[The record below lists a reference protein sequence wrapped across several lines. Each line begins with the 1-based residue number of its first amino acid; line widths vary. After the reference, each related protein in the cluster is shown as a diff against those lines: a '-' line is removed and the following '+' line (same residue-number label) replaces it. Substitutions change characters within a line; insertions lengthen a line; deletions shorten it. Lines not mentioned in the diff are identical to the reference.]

1 MLFMAV
7 ILSAQVRV
15 TTTDR
20 LFVREKAQIG
30 TDTSKYFQ
38 TITDSISASSTH
50 RQAPT
55 AKAVYNLVST
65 SGDGDK
71 GDIDVASSGAVWT
84 VDTGSITTVKIA
96 ANAVTVTEIANSAVT
111 YAKMQDVSAT
121 DRLLGRDSGGS
132 GSVEEISVGGGLEF
146 SGSGSIRIAQ
156 QSATSGQVLKWNGT
170 TWAPDDDATSA
181 GATGHN
187 IAENGTGVTQRD
199 TLNFSDDQIDFTVS
213 STATSTDVSGKIA
226 QGGATSGQVLKW
238 NGSAWA
244 PADDLI
250 GTDTSGY
257 NQSLSFSGD
266 TIYLT
271 DGNSTLNAKLSGVIL
286 QDGNN
291 FGSGVVIGTNDT
303 NNVTIE
309 TGGLP
314 RVVVSD
320 DGTYSGKL
328 TVTSTTPDTNIV
340 YNTLSVAGK
349 TSGQA
354 DAFFGTGLEFYLDDS
369 SGVSKK
375 TGNITSYWTDVT
387 SSAEYSAMNFSG
399 MDNGSAASYL
409 TLTKNKMLG
418 SFASTWTISNSS
430 AALVLG
436 GDSGAVTVGG
446 SSGAVTL
453 STSKTTTPITLT
465 SSGAMTN
472 GLGGVTIGSTSLTS
486 PSLSKKSLR
495 IAESYAPASGS
506 GSLYSLAIEP
516 TINLQNTASGTQ
528 YGLYINPT
536 LTSLNTGG
544 AYRALEITANGTAVK
559 GIYQTGTSATNNL
572 AGSTGIGSTSAPA
585 RTLDVAGELR
595 VSDLTTDIPSVI
607 VGADVD
613 GDFAKITV
621 GSGLSLT
628 NDTLI
633 STASGADGNG
643 IYDGNGTVPA
653 STTAT
658 LAGTLSFD
666 NAASYTLNIG
676 DVGAADA
683 GVGIKVDASYAR
695 LGNVHGADNSYVISG
710 AGGNYIRT
718 DASNLQQTSSGT
730 SWNILTGDLK
740 FVDDRG
746 TKKGIEYSADYSAG
760 ILANARSIPD
770 VGIVQGLISD
780 SLATVGG
787 GISDGDKGDIDVTSS
802 GAVWTV
808 DTAAIT
814 DVKVSDVSVSKLT
827 SGNLAAGLAATLP
840 NTSTTARINYNNS
853 NSALLIDDAN
863 NGTSVSSE
871 DGTNYIYAANDE
883 VSVVFSPIPGINQT
897 ASGIKI
903 YLTANENQAFGDLCY
918 IDSDGEAHLGDA
930 DTITMSRITVMCL
943 GSVSASGTGTYL
955 VSGVSRDD
963 SWSLTVGA
971 QVYLSTTGTTGNTI
985 TQTAPS
991 GTNDCVTVIGVATH
1005 ANRILFNPSPLVIE
1019 LN

>member
-1 MLFMAV
+1 MRYILLFLAV
-7 ILSAQVRV
+7 LISAAAFGQNNIKKTAAVPY
-15 TTTDR
+15 TQGPPTFTPG
-20 LFVREKAQIG
+20 F
-30 TDTSKYFQ
+30 
-38 TITDSISASSTH
+38 SASSEIAIDTSTGKIYQFH
-50 RQAPT
+50 RTTMAWLQLGQGIDVISGSVPPAYTP
-55 AKAVYNLVST
+55 ARNQSLFAINAADSLYYYN
-65 SGDGDK
+65 SGAWVHLNPASSGGGLTNGDK
-71 GDIDVASSGAVWT
+71 IDIDVYADGDSLIIDTAAV
-84 VDTGSITTVKIA
+84 TGYKIA
-96 ANAVTVTEIANSAVT
+96 QMGAA
-111 YAKMQDVSAT
+111 
-121 DRLLGRDSGGS
+121 
-132 GSVEEISVGGGLEF
+132 
-146 SGSGSIRIAQ
+146 
-156 QSATSGQVLKWNGT
+156 SGQVLKWNGT
-170 TWAPDDDATSA
+170 TWAP
-181 GATGHN
+181 
-187 IAENGTGVTQRD
+187 
-199 TLNFSDDQIDFTVS
+199 
-213 STATSTDVSGKIA
+213 
-226 QGGATSGQVLKW
+226 
-238 NGSAWA
+238 
-244 PADDLI
+244 ADDLV

-286 QDGNN
+286 QDGNS
-291 FGSGVVIGTNDT
+291 FGAGMVIGTNDT

-309 TGGLP
+309 TGGSP

-340 YNTLSVAGK
+340 YNTLSVTGK
-349 TSGQA
+349 SSGQA
-354 DAFFGTGLEFYLDDS
+354 DAFFGTGIEFYLDDS

-375 TGNITSYWTDVT
+375 TGNIASYWTDVT
-387 SSAEYSAMNFSG
+387 SSAEYSAMNLSG
-399 MDNGSAASYL
+399 MDNGAAASYL

-486 PSLSKKSLR
+486 PSLNKKSLR

-536 LTSLNTGG
+536 LTSLNTGV
-544 AYRALEITANGTAVK
+544 YRALEITANGTAVK
-559 GIYQTGTSATNNL
+559 GIYQTGASATNNL
-572 AGSTGIGSTSAPA
+572 AGSTSIGSTSAPA
-585 RTLDVAGELR
+585 RTLDVTGELR

-607 VGADVD
+607 VGADAD
-613 GDFAKITV
+613 GDFAKITI

-643 IYDGNGTVPA
+643 FYDGNGTVPA

-853 NSALLIDDAN
+853 NSALLIDEAN

-883 VSVVFSPIPGINQT
+883 VSVVFSPIPGVNQT

-903 YLTANENQAFGDLCY
+903 YLIANENQAFGDLCY

-955 VSGVSRDD
+955 VSGVARND

>member
-65 SGDGDK
+65 SGGGGVSDGDK

-244 PADDLI
+244 PADDSTVSDGDKGDIDVTASGATWTVDTAAITAVKLNQMGASTGEYLRWTGSAWDPDSAKVVTDSYPI
-250 GTDTSGY
+250 GGTGTASDPITFLPVGSTGQVFKWNGFFWAAGDDSNGIYSGSGTSNATVTTTGTFQIRDNDNDNVLSVGHGSPGY
-257 NQSLSFSGD
+257 VDMYSQNAIGGYSEINMADGNT
-266 TIYLT
+266 TIYVDTAASIKVRDYRGNAVGMEYYADYSNTLKANARSIPDVGT
-271 DGNSTLNAKLSGVIL
+271 VRRIVSDSIAVAGDGNGIYDGNGNIPNGTISDLLGSYRIRTGSEYVMELRDTLSIFSNSDGAGSYGHILTL
-286 QDGNN
+286 QDGSAHKATFYDAN
-291 FGSGVVIGTNDT
+291 
-303 NNVTIE
+303 
-309 TGGLP
+309 
-314 RVVVSD
+314 
-320 DGTYSGKL
+320 GK
-328 TVTSTTPDTNIV
+328 
-340 YNTLSVAGK
+340 
-349 TSGQA
+349 
-354 DAFFGTGLEFYLDDS
+354 GLEYAAD
-369 SGVSKK
+369 
-375 TGNITSYWTDVT
+375 
-387 SSAEYSAMNFSG
+387 YSAGYTSRSLVDKG
-399 MDNGSAASYL
+399 Y
-409 TLTKNKMLG
+409 
-418 SFASTWTISNSS
+418 
-430 AALVLG
+430 VLG
-436 GDSGAVTVGG
+436 QISDS
-446 SSGAVTL
+446 
-453 STSKTTTPITLT
+453 
-465 SSGAMTN
+465 
-472 GLGGVTIGSTSLTS
+472 
-486 PSLSKKSLR
+486 
-495 IAESYAPASGS
+495 
-506 GSLYSLAIEP
+506 
-516 TINLQNTASGTQ
+516 
-528 YGLYINPT
+528 
-536 LTSLNTGG
+536 
-544 AYRALEITANGTAVK
+544 
-559 GIYQTGTSATNNL
+559 
-572 AGSTGIGSTSAPA
+572 
-585 RTLDVAGELR
+585 
-595 VSDLTTDIPSVI
+595 
-607 VGADVD
+607 
-613 GDFAKITV
+613 
-621 GSGLSLT
+621 
-628 NDTLI
+628 I
-633 STASGADGNG
+633 SIISGADGNG

-730 SWNILTGDLK
+730 SWNILAGDFK

-871 DGTNYIYAANDE
+871 DGTNYLYAANDE
-883 VSVVFSPIPGINQT
+883 VSVVFSPIPGVNQT

-955 VSGVSRDD
+955 VSGVARNDT
-963 SWSLTVGA
+963 WSLTVGA

-991 GTNDCVTVIGVATH
+991 GANDCVTVIGVATH